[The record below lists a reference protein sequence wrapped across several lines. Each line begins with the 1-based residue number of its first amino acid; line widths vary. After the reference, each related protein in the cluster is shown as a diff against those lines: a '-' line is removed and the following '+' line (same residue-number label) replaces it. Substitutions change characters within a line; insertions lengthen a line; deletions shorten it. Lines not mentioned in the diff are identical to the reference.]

1 MLHCLGLLLVHPR
14 SVIYVILAPACQNC
28 RIVPLNCSIILATER
43 GDMIPILSCQPCR
56 IVLLEP
62 IILATGELCHNAF
75 PDRQLGSQKYFS
87 EEKFHQWKWKFVPL
101 FLLLVRGYM
110 ILIQNAN
117 LAFKKVKVNVEMVL
131 SAKVK
136 VKSFPLFLLLVWG
149 DTIPIQIANSQK
161 SKKCS
166 FSDNE
171 SEKCFI
177 SESEIR
183 SIILA
188 TCERWH
194 NADLDCQLGSHFP
207 FSQLNINYQKNWNL
221 VTWLNDIG
229 NFVE

>member
-1 MLHCLGLLLVHPR
+1 MKICP
-14 SVIYVILAPACQNC
+14 IILATCERWLDADPVFEIGSQKIEKCSLSESEI
-28 RIVPLNCSIILATER
+28 RSIILATCER
-43 GDMIPILSCQPCR
+43 WHESCHPIPIQNAN
-56 IVLLEP
+56 
-62 IILATGELCHNAF
+62 LALKKVKVKRVPSAKVKE
-75 PDRQLGSQKYFS
+75 
-87 EEKFHQWKWKFVPL
+87 KFVPL

-166 FSDNE
+166 FSDSE